1 MSFER
6 TLKNHGYDAQAKL
19 LEGTSVARYQAGL
32 RTEAR
37 IVDAT
42 RSLLAEGGLEAATL
56 KAICAEAGIKAG
68 SFYNLFDSKEEVV
81 IRVVRESIDAVDPDP
96 DGAGT
101 DSVGDLVAAFIRFF
115 VEQPEMAK
123 VYVIAAVNTETSDNG
138 ARRRF
143 LRHHLR
149 RVERFADAM
158 ARSDGTL
165 ASDAAAMKAEIL
177 LGALDGLAFRWTIDS
192 TFEFEKFALEAA
204 SKLS

>member
-1 MSFER
+1 M
-6 TLKNHGYDAQAKL
+6 
-19 LEGTSVARYQAGL
+19 ARYQAGL

-42 RSLLAEGGLEAATL
+42 RSLLAEGGLEATTL
-56 KAICAEAGIKAG
+56 KAICEEAGIKAG

-101 DSVGDLVAAFIRFF
+101 DTVDDLVAAFIRFF

-123 VYVIAAVNTETSDNG
+123 VYVIAAVTSEASDNG

-158 ARSDGTL
+158 ARHDETL
-165 ASDAAAMKAEIL
+165 VSDAAAMKAEIL